1 VWDDYPDRGLYTCRM
16 TRRGVAVSGLQWKS
30 AAFSGLVAQKRY
42 TLFLRSSFRF
52 ACDDVSG
59 VRFSDTSRR

>member
-30 AAFSGLVAQKRY
+30 AAFSGLVAQSRFV
-42 TLFLRSSFRF
+42 LFLRSQCGS
-52 ACDDVSG
+52 ASG
-59 VRFSDTSRR
+59 DP